1 MGSYLSDINKSIP
14 LWHYGTIL
22 PEAAEKCCLCFLLN
36 SITVELKQML
46 ELCGLININNN
57 IVKFMCSTSGN
68 GGNYS
73 WQIFLLKNSLSDNYF
88 AQMNISKY
96 KVYQNNVWYIGLGY
110 NCSFPINPSTQ
121 FKHNKIRKCAEL
133 NRLLNEKINKIKSI
147 LLINNVLKN
156 NNIKEDD
163 FSNDISF
170 STNESLPTTTD
181 YSITIN
187 FIKNVIIDEDSTIEK
202 NH

>member
-1 MGSYLSDINKSIP
+1 MDDYESNCIVLRSILGSYLSDINKSIP

-36 SITVELKQML
+36 LITVELKQML

-73 WQIFLLKNSLSDNYF
+73 GQIFLLKNSLLDNYF
-88 AQMNISKY
+88 SQMNLLKY
-96 KVYQNNVWYIGLGY
+96 KIYQNNVWYIGLGY
-110 NCSFPINPSTQ
+110 DRSFPVNPSTQ
-121 FKHNKIRKCAEL
+121 FKHKKPRKCAVL
-133 NRLLNEKINKIKSI
+133 NRLLNEKVNKMKSI
-147 LLINNVLKN
+147 LVINNVLN
-156 NNIKEDD
+156 NNYIEEND

-170 STNESLPTTTD
+170 TTN
-181 YSITIN
+181 
-187 FIKNVIIDEDSTIEK
+187 
-202 NH
+202 